1 MIKMLKLMFKSKS
14 AKALG
19 GYKEL
24 TQKDIDDFSFA
35 KKRIWELMKDGR
47 WHTASS
53 IIKASGQR
61 EGLRRM
67 RDLRPYFKI
76 EKKHIGS
83 RQYSYRILNPKE
95 IV

>member
-1 MIKMLKLMFKSKS
+1 MIQLFKSIFKSKS
-14 AKALG
+14 PKALG
-19 GYKEL
+19 GYQEL

-35 KKRIWELMKDGR
+35 KRQIWELMKDGE

-53 IIKASGQR
+53 IISTSEQR

-67 RDLRPYFKI
+67 RDFRPYFKI
-76 EKKHIGS
+76 EKKYTGS
-83 RQYSYRILNPKE
+83 REYSYRILTTQD